1 MGRLVG
7 RARSAPSVLF
17 PESRTSVPLDSC
29 CTAGPPRWSP
39 GASQG
44 AQSAF
49 LANWGLLAI
58 LCRLWSMPLV
68 RFSFNF
74 GPRLGHSTSPCVFL
88 CVSELCPN
96 SFGLSHS
103 HVSYKRRSF
112 GPCGLSSSLPR
123 SLRLLSSLS
132 LPRSLRSLAVFA
144 RLARLLVAAAVAAF
158 CLLPSCSLAAPRSLS
173 LSLPLC
179 PSHAPAGSR
188 AKGRLTTAA
197 PASAMAQGK
206 RREGTE
212 IKQT

>member
-1 MGRLVG
+1 MG

-112 GPCGLSSSLPR
+112 GPCGLSSSLSR
-123 SLRLLSSLS
+123 SLRLLSFLS
-132 LPRSLRSLAVFA
+132 ASLAL
-144 RLARLLVAAAVAAF
+144 LARCLCSPCSPAGCRCGCCFLPLSFLLACCA
-158 CLLPSCSLAAPRSLS
+158 PLALSFSLS
-173 LSLPLC
+173 LSLPF
-179 PSHAPAGSR
+179 ARSR
-188 AKGRLTTAA
+188 RLA
-197 PASAMAQGK
+197 
-206 RREGTE
+206 REGTTDHRCARVRYGSR
-212 IKQT
+212 KTKGGN

>member
-17 PESRTSVPLDSC
+17 PESRTSVLDSC

-96 SFGLSHS
+96 FFGLFIRMYPTSD
-103 HVSYKRRSF
+103 
-112 GPCGLSSSLPR
+112 GPSDHADSL
-123 SLRLLSSLS
+123 LLFPARFACSPLS
-132 LPRSLRSLAVFA
+132 LPRSLCSLAVFA
-144 RLARLLVAAAVAAF
+144 RPARLLAAAAVAAF
-158 CLLPSCSLAAPRSLS
+158 SLSPSCSLAAPRSPS